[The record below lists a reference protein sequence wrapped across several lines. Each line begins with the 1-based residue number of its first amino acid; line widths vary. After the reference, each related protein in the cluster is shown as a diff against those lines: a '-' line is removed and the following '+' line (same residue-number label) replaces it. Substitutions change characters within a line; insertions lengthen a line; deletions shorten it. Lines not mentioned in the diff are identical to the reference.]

1 MTTKIETKKSVN
13 RIIFTDLD
21 KISCFISFKENK
33 ISFNSI
39 SLFSDIF
46 TEFALYQLR
55 PKELKLQKFL
65 A

>member
-1 MTTKIETKKSVN
+1 METNKNVN
-13 RIIFTDLD
+13 KIIFADLD
-21 KISCFISFKENK
+21 KISFFISFKESK

-39 SLFSDIF
+39 SLFSDIVI
-46 TEFALYQLR
+46 EFALDQLI